1 MCNKF
6 ITSVCGKNYVMWICD
21 QQINQPPIWE
31 LKGATQKNR
40 RNYQSRKTEPDT
52 VIERGMTR
60 TLKDLVLQI
69 SLKVLIR
76 YGQNQTFHPMAIKKF
91 YLLII
96 RKERAK
102 TGEDK
107 KKKRDRETYN
117 RNK

>member
-1 MCNKF
+1 
-6 ITSVCGKNYVMWICD
+6 
-21 QQINQPPIWE
+21 
-31 LKGATQKNR
+31 
-40 RNYQSRKTEPDT
+40 
-52 VIERGMTR
+52 
-60 TLKDLVLQI
+60 
-69 SLKVLIR
+69 
-76 YGQNQTFHPMAIKKF
+76 MAIKKF